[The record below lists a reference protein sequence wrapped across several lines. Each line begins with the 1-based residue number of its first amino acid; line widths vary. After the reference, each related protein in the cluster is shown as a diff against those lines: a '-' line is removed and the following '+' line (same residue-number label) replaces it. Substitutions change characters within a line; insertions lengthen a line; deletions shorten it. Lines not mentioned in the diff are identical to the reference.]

1 MTMPE
6 FSSHLTLLSNPGHGW
21 LRVPLVEIVAL
32 GIEGQ
37 ISPYSFIQGEQAYG
51 SAALTTSLEE
61 DCDCPSAKLRDRPVT
76 AGASEPGFPPPV
88 IETQFIER
96 FVRPGLR
103 FQDPS
108 LDAAFWNK
116 WRR

>member
-6 FSSHLTLLSNPGHGW
+6 FNPHLTLLSDPGHGW

-32 GIEGQ
+32 EIEGQ
-37 ISPYSFIQGEQAYG
+37 ISPYSFIQGQHAF
-51 SAALTTSLEE
+51 LEE
-61 DCDCPSAKLRDRPVT
+61 DCDCPRYLQAR
-76 AGASEPGFPPPV
+76 ASRGIPPPV
-88 IETQFIER
+88 IEGQFVER

-103 FQDPS
+103 FRDPA
-108 LDAAFWNK
+108 LDTAFWNK